1 MKSKKEGIEIINAH
15 DLQKDKIL
23 KALMMSKDISEA
35 SKVAGV
41 TRKTIYSYLKD
52 EDFIIAYRN
61 LKRTQLR
68 EISEKISCG
77 VESAANFLIRVLD
90 DANATPNVKLQA
102 STKLLD
108 FYFKFINIE
117 TNINSA
123 ILEEAENPFDIFRV
137 SSGL

>member
-1 MKSKKEGIEIINAH
+1 MKTKKGIEVINAY

-23 KALMMSKDISEA
+23 KALTVSKDISEA

-52 EDFIIAYRN
+52 KDFVIAYRN
-61 LKRTQLR
+61 LKRTELR

-77 VESAANFLIRVLD
+77 AVVASNFLIGILD
-90 DANATPNVKLQA
+90 DVNATPSVKLQA
-102 STKLLD
+102 STKLLE
-108 FYFKFINIE
+108 FYFKFMNVE
-117 TNINSA
+117 ANINSD
-123 ILEEAENPFDIFRV
+123 ILEETENSFDIFKV

>member
-1 MKSKKEGIEIINAH
+1 MKPKKDIEVINSY

-52 EDFIIAYRN
+52 DDFVIAYRN

-108 FYFKFINIE
+108 FYFKFMNVE
-117 TNINSA
+117 SNINSD

>member
-23 KALMMSKDISEA
+23 KALVVSKDISEA

-52 EDFIIAYRN
+52 DDFVIAYRN

-77 VESAANFLIRVLD
+77 VESAANFLIGVLD

-102 STKLLD
+102 STKLLE
-108 FYFKFINIE
+108 FYFKFMNIE
-117 TNINSA
+117 ANINSD

>member
-23 KALMMSKDISEA
+23 KALVVSKDISEA
-35 SKVAGV
+35 SKVSGV

-52 EDFIIAYRN
+52 DDFVIAYRN

-77 VESAANFLIRVLD
+77 VESAAKFLIEILND
-90 DANATPNVKLQA
+90 TSAPTNVKLNA

-123 ILEEAENPFDIFRV
+123 ILEESENSFDIFNV

>member
-1 MKSKKEGIEIINAH
+1 MKSKKGTQVINAH

-23 KALMMSKDISEA
+23 KALTVSKDISEA

-52 EDFIIAYRN
+52 KDFVTLYRN
-61 LKRTQLR
+61 LKRTELR

-77 VESAANFLIRVLD
+77 AVLASNFLIGILD
-90 DANATPNVKLQA
+90 DVNATPSVKLQA
-102 STKLLD
+102 STKLLE
-108 FYFKFINIE
+108 FYFKFMNVE
-117 TNINSA
+117 VNINSD
-123 ILEEAENPFDIFRV
+123 ILEESENSFDIFKV